1 MKTLEQRALVS
12 GFAMVLVASL
22 AAVLSLCLIAPQA
35 HAATKTGM
43 YKKVYYDTTDHT
55 YDLWGTDLMYG
66 YAVKVKS
73 YTKKKARVVL
83 YYYDA
88 HLSSPFKT
96 KTATVKLK
104 KGKGTFKWSN
114 GVAFP
119 FDRKGKAT
127 IIFGKGWVKLKSYST
142 SGGNR
147 FGVDTNGWI
156 KIKKGTKNIYSHLYE

>member
-1 MKTLEQRALVS
+1 MPEQKALAS
-12 GFAMVLVASL
+12 GLAMVLVASL

-43 YKKVYYDTTDHT
+43 YKKVYYDTTDRT

-73 YTKKKARVVL
+73 YTKTKARVVL

-96 KTATVKLK
+96 KAATVKLK
-104 KGKGTFKWSN
+104 NGRGSFKWTN
-114 GVAFP
+114 GIAFP
-119 FDRKGKAT
+119 YDRRGKAS
-127 IIFGKGWVKLKSYST
+127 IIFGKGWVKLKSYDT
-142 SGGNR
+142 GGGNR
-147 FGVDTNGWI
+147 FGIYTDWI
-156 KIKKGTKNIYSHLYE
+156 KIKKGTKRIYRAW